1 MNLEKKVKKLM
12 EEGYKDSEK
21 DKEKML
27 EVLLFYA
34 KSHDMKINYARLTY
48 ECIFNLNCREAEE
61 LNIDLWVHLST
72 KFKIPGEERY
82 LIKPPN
88 ELKNKKKRQDCIKW
102 LFYPFFF
109 EWKFNNFTNP
119 ITYAFSKDLLT
130 LREGGKKRG
139 EQETQGKITRQE
151 IIIQIAREL
160 DVKKLLADG
169 MMKKDIDKLVAD
181 AIPEEKK
188 KKAAGIQCVRKL
200 LKSQNYNLYPQ

>member
-48 ECIFNLNCREAEE
+48 ECIFDLNCREAEE

-72 KFKIPGEERY
+72 KFKIPEEERY

-119 ITYAFSKDLLT
+119 ITYAFTKDLLS
-130 LREGGKKRG
+130 LRKGGDDTGKLKT
-139 EQETQGKITRQE
+139 QEKIEREE
-151 IIIQIAREL
+151 IIRQKAKYFN
-160 DVKKLLADG
+160 VKKLIDFG
-169 MMKKDIDKLVAD
+169 VKKKDIWELVTD
-181 AIPEEKK
+181 SIPAEKK
-188 KKAAGIQCVRKL
+188 KKKSGIQYVRKL
-200 LKSQNYNLYPQ
+200 LKSLNYNP

>member
-48 ECIFNLNCREAEE
+48 ECIFDLNCREAEE

-72 KFKIPGEERY
+72 KFKIPEKERY
-82 LIKPPN
+82 LIKPPDK
-88 ELKNKKKRQDCIKW
+88 LKNKKKRQDWIKW

-119 ITYAFSKDLLT
+119 ITYAFSKGVLSY
-130 LREGGKKRG
+130 RKRGKKRG
-139 EQETQGKITRQE
+139 EQETQERIARQE
-151 IIIQIAREL
+151 PIIQERKEL
-160 DVKKLLADG
+160 IDSGVKY
-169 MMKKDIDKLVAD
+169 
-181 AIPEEKK
+181 EKEIIK
-188 KKAAGIQCVRKL
+188 RIKKALPKESYDYIQKTILVEKRKNGG
-200 LKSQNYNLYPQ
+200 S

>member
-34 KSHDMKINYARLTY
+34 ETHDMKINYARQQY
-48 ECIFNLNCREAEE
+48 ECMFNLSYREAEE

-72 KFKIPGEERY
+72 KFMIPKEGY

-119 ITYAFSKDLLT
+119 ITYAFTKDLLS
-130 LREGGKKRG
+130 LRKGGDDTGKLKT
-139 EQETQGKITRQE
+139 QEKIEREE
-151 IIIQIAREL
+151 IIRQKAKYFN
-160 DVKKLLADG
+160 VKKLIDFG
-169 MMKKDIDKLVAD
+169 VKKKDIWELVTD
-181 AIPEEKK
+181 SIPAEKK
-188 KKAAGIQCVRKL
+188 KKKSGIQYVRKL
-200 LKSQNYNLYPQ
+200 LKSLNYNP

>member
-48 ECIFNLNCREAEE
+48 ECIFDLNCREAEE

-72 KFKIPGEERY
+72 KFKIPEEERY

-119 ITYAFSKDLLT
+119 ITYAFSKGVLSY
-130 LREGGKKRG
+130 RKRG
-139 EQETQGKITRQE
+139 EKRGKQETQERIEREE
-151 IIIQIAREL
+151 IIRQKAKYFN
-160 DVKKLLADG
+160 VKKLIDFG
-169 MMKKDIDKLVAD
+169 VKKKDIWELVAD
-181 AIPEEKK
+181 SIPAEKK
-188 KKAAGIQCVRKL
+188 KKKSGIQYVRKL
-200 LKSQNYNLYPQ
+200 LKSLNYNP